1 MLSTTSSSAEFFDPT
16 GTTLEAVQK
25 FRAPLQA
32 SVNRLR
38 VKGHADGVGRAAR
51 LGVGV
56 SLNGADILARKM
68 SEGSFN
74 GELIVDLSELAT
86 PVQGKEFYVHLFLE
100 GGHGVIQSYAVEAVV
115 VK

>member
-1 MLSTTSSSAEFFDPT
+1 
-16 GTTLEAVQK
+16 
-25 FRAPLQA
+25 
-32 SVNRLR
+32 
-38 VKGHADGVGRAAR
+38 VGRVAR